1 MNALTILGIII
12 FLIWAY
18 VLFLRPQ
25 LCRWF
30 PVTFEKVNRAEAYL
44 WDNSRTIL
52 FARLYWVVGI
62 FMTLHDLIAA
72 AGADWTPLVNEIV
85 QFLPEKY
92 RPLALA
98 AFVFG
103 SGILFE
109 WLRRITTEPL
119 EERKAAA
126 FYSAPRPPG
135 EG

>member
-1 MNALTILGIII
+1 
-12 FLIWAY
+12 
-18 VLFLRPQ
+18 
-25 LCRWF
+25 
-30 PVTFEKVNRAEAYL
+30 
-44 WDNSRTIL
+44 
-52 FARLYWVVGI
+52 VVA
-62 FMTLHDLIAA
+62 FHDLIAA
-72 AGADWTPLVNEIV
+72 AGADWTPIVNEV
-85 QFLPEKY
+85 AQFLPEKY

-98 AFVFG
+98 AFLFG

>member
-1 MNALTILGIII
+1 MADSAQFTLYCFAQSGNCYKPALAL
-12 FLIWAY
+12 
-18 VLFLRPQ
+18 Q
-25 LCRWF
+25 L
-30 PVTFEKVNRAEAYL
+30 
-44 WDNSRTIL
+44 
-52 FARLYWVVGI
+52 
-62 FMTLHDLIAA
+62 